1 MSSTSSERE
10 KEEHKPQLQSGGAG
24 ARDGGR
30 GTRNGAGDSGNG
42 QSQPDY
48 KPGQNITCT
57 VIQAQRNGY
66 LVSVTATGEHG
77 FYGTNALLSSNETIV
92 AQYICRHNGRV
103 LLTPIYD
110 ESKRG
115 PIILAKEFSSIK
127 MLRRRQLKVPKTKLL
142 AWLQKRSQL
151 KDGTNKVS

>member
-1 MSSTSSERE
+1 VPATSNERE
-10 KEEHKPQLQSGGAG
+10 KEEHKPKLQSDGAG
-24 ARDGGR
+24 ARDGGK
-30 GTRNGAGDSGNG
+30 GTRNGAGESGHD
-42 QSQPDY
+42 QSHPDY

-66 LVSVTATGEHG
+66 LVSVPATGERG
-77 FYGTNALLSSNETIV
+77 FYGTNAQLNPNETIL
-92 AQYICRHNGRV
+92 AQYICRHSGRV
-103 LLTPIYD
+103 MLAPIYD
-110 ESKRG
+110 KSKRG
-115 PIILAKEFSSIK
+115 PIMLAKEFSSIK